1 MRRRALSRRRSISPR
16 RAAGGHRRRSAA
28 NDNHHM
34 LAPKRKRGGMFEFL
48 IINAK
53 TNNPTHNAP
62 GLKNRGLRAT
72 TMNHPSQPFVD
83 VSLTRPSAASLRQ
96 EATSNTVSRREKG
109 WWSALQQRPLFVRQ
123 RGLFAI
129 VLQLQW
135 DYCCSAHGDKSAHR
149 IGRFVR
155 VGALTNRGAHKLRK
169 LVRTRFAGVI
179 ANRLQLQQ
187 PRRRGGRCLHVAIS
201 APQCRCSSKA
211 SGRRKP
217 AVTRSDHRR
226 DQPHIATVTSPL
238 SNNAVAEHVCRSHV
252 TGALRP
258 PLASA
263 CRRR

>member
-1 MRRRALSRRRSISPR
+1 
-16 RAAGGHRRRSAA
+16 
-28 NDNHHM
+28 
-34 LAPKRKRGGMFEFL
+34 
-48 IINAK
+48 
-53 TNNPTHNAP
+53 
-62 GLKNRGLRAT
+62 
-72 TMNHPSQPFVD
+72 MNHRSQPLID
-83 VSLTRPSAASLRQ
+83 VSLTRPSATL
-96 EATSNTVSRREKG
+96 SRRERG
-109 WWSALQQRPLFVRQ
+109 WWSAFWSMAISGRQ
-123 RGLFAI
+123 WVLLTI
-129 VLQLQW
+129 VLQLQRC
-135 DYCCSAHGDKSAHR
+135 YCCGAHRGKSAHK
-149 IGRFVR
+149 IGWLVR
-155 VGALTNRGAHKLRK
+155 VGALTNRGAHTLDE
-169 LVRTRFAGVI
+169 LVRTWFAGVI